1 MVDKMPT
8 LHKLSA
14 LQVKNAPAGK
24 YNDGGGLWLFRR
36 KDGGGQWILRLT
48 MHGRRREMGLGS
60 TSEVSLKEA
69 RRHAEAARALVR
81 EGKDPIKERER
92 RRREA
97 ARGAHTLADVASDCF
112 EARKASLKNDGKAAR
127 WMGPLE
133 IHVLPKL
140 GRVPVAEIDQVDI
153 KQVLSPI
160 WHEKPEVAK
169 KAVDRLGI
177 VIQHAAAMGLDVD
190 IQATAKAKAL
200 LGKQRRTVRHTPSL
214 SWQETPA
221 FYASLDEK
229 TPTHLAMRLLI
240 LTAARSGE
248 VRHLHLDEIEGDVWT
263 IPAER
268 MKAGK
273 EHRIPLS
280 AEAMRVIEAAMPFA
294 RDGML
299 FIGPRGKPISD
310 MTLSMFMKRR
320 GMHER
325 PHGFRSS
332 FRTWCAEATDTPREI
347 AETAL
352 AHITGNSVE
361 RAYRRTDYLE
371 QRRVLMERWSD
382 HVTGGTGELV
392 RLGSTNG
399 S

>member
-1 MVDKMPT
+1 MPT

-14 LQVKNAPAGK
+14 LQVQNAIPGK
-24 YNDGGGLWLFRR
+24 YNDGGGLWLVRR
-36 KDGGGQWILRLT
+36 KDGGGQWILRIT

-69 RRHAEAARALVR
+69 RRHAETARALVR

-97 ARGAHTLADVASDCF
+97 ARKVHTLADVTADCF

-127 WMGPLE
+127 WMSALE

-169 KAVDRLGI
+169 KAIDRLGI

-214 SWQETPA
+214 AWQETPA
-221 FYASLDEK
+221 FYASLDEQ

-248 VRHLHLDEIEGDVWT
+248 IRHLHLDEIDGDVWT

-294 RDGML
+294 RDGLL

-320 GMHER
+320 SMHER

-371 QRRVLMERWSD
+371 QRRVLMERWAD
-382 HVTGGTGELV
+382 HVTGGTGQVISLEAADA
-392 RLGSTNG
+392 
-399 S
+399 